1 MCWFSGLSVK
11 DRNSLNSIVK
21 LCSKIKDLSSLW
33 EKVKGFIHRS
43 EHALSREF
51 VLLPSSH
58 AAFRK
63 TKHFSNSFIL
73 SSIQLINIKRGSLFL
88 FIWL

>member
-11 DRNSLNSIVK
+11 DRDSLNSIVK
-21 LCSKIKDLSSLW
+21 LKDLSSIW

-43 EHALSREF
+43 EHALSHEF
-51 VLLPSSH
+51 VLLPSGQCYH

-73 SSIQLINIKRGSLFL
+73 SSIQLINVKRGSLFL